1 MNSITLQDLANLL
14 TSKSIATAL
23 VGDPSCQV
31 YGCACDSRAVESGN
45 LFVCKG
51 AAFKPVFLDAAL
63 GAGAVAYLCAAERES
78 ELALQAPGIPH
89 LVCTDL
95 RKAMAYVS
103 AAAWG
108 YPDQD
113 LTIIG
118 VTGTKGKTTTTC
130 LIRSM
135 LDSVLPRPCAFMG
148 THDIFD
154 GVNTYESANTTP
166 EAPDLWRYLA
176 HAKEAGL
183 THVVMEVSSQA
194 LKYDRTLGVHFSVG
208 CFLNIGHDHISP
220 MEHPSFEDYL
230 DSKLRIFDQAT
241 TCVVNLDTDHYA
253 EVARALATSN
263 STALTYS
270 LDNPAANVYGSC
282 IKPQQGGTRFVAHTP
297 QGASKVFIDLLG
309 AHNVEDALAAIACV
323 EASGVDGLQC
333 TKILSNVRV
342 PGRMELFSTADK
354 RLTAI
359 VDYAHN
365 DVSYRRFFET
375 VKQYFPTAYII
386 SLFGVSGGKA
396 LDRYEDLPRIGS
408 QFSDYV
414 ILTSDDPGPIDPTT
428 LLDEI
433 SAYVAPDTPYE
444 KIPYRPQARLR
455 AFELAQAQA
464 AQDKTP
470 VVMCLL
476 GKADEGS
483 VRIHNIDVPQESDV
497 SASAHMI
504 AWYDAVHKED

>member
-14 TSKSIATAL
+14 TSKSIVTAL

-78 ELALQAPGIPH
+78 ELALHAPGIPH

-220 MEHPSFEDYL
+220 VEHPSFEDYL

-333 TKILSNVRV
+333 TKILSDVRA

-455 AFELAQAQA
+455 AFELAQAQV

>member
-1 MNSITLQDLANLL
+1 
-14 TSKSIATAL
+14 
-23 VGDPSCQV
+23 
-31 YGCACDSRAVESGN
+31 
-45 LFVCKG
+45 
-51 AAFKPVFLDAAL
+51 
-63 GAGAVAYLCAAERES
+63 
-78 ELALQAPGIPH
+78 
-89 LVCTDL
+89 
-95 RKAMAYVS
+95 
-103 AAAWG
+103 
-108 YPDQD
+108 
-113 LTIIG
+113 
-118 VTGTKGKTTTTC
+118 
-130 LIRSM
+130 
-135 LDSVLPRPCAFMG
+135 MG

-220 MEHPSFEDYL
+220 VEHPSFEDYL

>member
-220 MEHPSFEDYL
+220 VEHPSFEDYL

-253 EVARALATSN
+253 EIGRAH
-263 STALTYS
+263 
-270 LDNPAANVYGSC
+270 V
-282 IKPQQGGTRFVAHTP
+282 
-297 QGASKVFIDLLG
+297 
-309 AHNVEDALAAIACV
+309 
-323 EASGVDGLQC
+323 
-333 TKILSNVRV
+333 
-342 PGRMELFSTADK
+342 
-354 RLTAI
+354 
-359 VDYAHN
+359 
-365 DVSYRRFFET
+365 
-375 VKQYFPTAYII
+375 
-386 SLFGVSGGKA
+386 
-396 LDRYEDLPRIGS
+396 
-408 QFSDYV
+408 
-414 ILTSDDPGPIDPTT
+414 
-428 LLDEI
+428 
-433 SAYVAPDTPYE
+433 
-444 KIPYRPQARLR
+444 
-455 AFELAQAQA
+455 
-464 AQDKTP
+464 
-470 VVMCLL
+470 
-476 GKADEGS
+476 
-483 VRIHNIDVPQESDV
+483 
-497 SASAHMI
+497 
-504 AWYDAVHKED
+504 

>member
-78 ELALQAPGIPH
+78 ELALHAPGIPH

-433 SAYVAPDTPYE
+433 GAYMAPDTPYE
-444 KIPYRPQARLR
+444 KVPYRPQARLR

>member
-166 EAPDLWRYLA
+166 EAPDLWRCLA

-220 MEHPSFEDYL
+220 VEHPSFEDYL

-444 KIPYRPQARLR
+444 KVPYRPQARLR

>member
-78 ELALQAPGIPH
+78 ELALHAPGIPH

>member
-78 ELALQAPGIPH
+78 ELALHAPGIPH

-433 SAYVAPDTPYE
+433 SAYMAPDTPYE
-444 KIPYRPQARLR
+444 KVPYRPQARLR